1 VNRASWSGVTIDCL
15 DPVRV
20 GTFWCDLLDRES
32 SAAMPGWVRLGT
44 YGQAQPV
51 LNFQPVS
58 EPKRDKVRIHLD
70 VTVDDIDDG
79 IQRVLALGGRS
90 LGQRHDYPGEGVV
103 VVMADPEDNEF
114 CLVQYFTN
122 DERATSSAT
131 A

>member
-1 VNRASWSGVTIDCL
+1 MNRASWSGVTIDCL

-20 GTFWCDLLDRES
+20 GTFWSGLLDREP

-44 YGQAQPV
+44 HGEAPV

-70 VTVDDIDDG
+70 VTVDDIDEG
-79 IQRVLALGGRS
+79 IERVIALGGRS
-90 LGQRHDYPGEGVV
+90 LDQRHDYPYEGVV
-103 VVMADPEDNEF
+103 VVMADPEGNEL

-122 DERATSSAT
+122 DERATSSPT